1 MGKTKYKHII
11 WDWNGTLLDDAWLCV
26 DIMNGVLSRRGMP
39 VITLQKYQELFNFPV
54 IDYYVRLGFDFEKEP
69 FEIVGTE
76 FIDYYE
82 ERRHEVLLQKD
93 VQTVLMAVRDAGLT
107 QSLLSAYKQSTLDE
121 LVAYHQL
128 SDYFL
133 KIMGLDNHYAHSKV
147 EIGKEWINEM
157 QYGNHEVLFVG
168 DTVHDHEVAA
178 AIGADCVLVPGGH
191 QQREKLEACGVP
203 VLSSLREV
211 TEFVGNTI

>member
-147 EIGKEWINEM
+147 EIGKEWMNEM